1 MSDREIT
8 RSELESKLASA
19 TPPVLL
25 EALPELYFERGHLPG
40 ARNLPHDQ
48 ARARAEAMVPDKTA
62 EVVFYC
68 ASRTCHNSD
77 IAAGIFANLGYRNV
91 RVFSGGKQEWQDAG
105 LPLEA

>member
-1 MSDREIT
+1 MTDREIT
-8 RSELESKLASA
+8 RRELETKLASA

-25 EALPELYFERGHLPG
+25 EALPEAHYRRGHLPG

-48 ARARAEAMVPDKTA
+48 ARTRAAAVVPDKGA

-68 ASRTCHNSD
+68 TGRTCQNSA
-77 IAAGIFANLGYRNV
+77 IAAGVFTSLGYRNV

-105 LPLEA
+105 LPLEV